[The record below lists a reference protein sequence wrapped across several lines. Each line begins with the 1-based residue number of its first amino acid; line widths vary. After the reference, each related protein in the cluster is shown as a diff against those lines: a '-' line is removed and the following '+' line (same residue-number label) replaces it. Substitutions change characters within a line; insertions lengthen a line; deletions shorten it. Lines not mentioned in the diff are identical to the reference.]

1 MSRASAIKESMK
13 HNRER
18 RFMHTEVR
26 VQKEADK
33 PTMIT
38 GYAAVFNK
46 PAKIGSSF
54 SEVIRPTAFTRALQ
68 EKQDVRALFN
78 HHGGKVLGRTKSGT
92 LRLSVDDKG
101 LRYEIDPPNTTV
113 ANDLIESIGRG
124 DIDAS
129 SFGFIARGQKWNETK
144 KDGVT
149 TYLREILDADLLDVS
164 PVTYPA
170 YASTSVGVRS
180 QLFEGLEIPKELRA
194 AAADCE
200 CDCPECAADNCAEC
214 SDEECD
220 DENCRCK
227 ERSAHLPAAGRSA
240 ASARSAAAGS
250 EALPDADFKERMEMR
265 LKLAEKL

>member
-1 MSRASAIKESMK
+1 MSRVKQ
-13 HNRER
+13 ER
-18 RFMHTEVR
+18 RFLQTEVR
-26 VQKEADK
+26 LQKEADK

-46 PAKIGSSF
+46 TAKIGGSF
-54 SEVIRPTAFTRALQ
+54 SEVIRPTAFTRALK

-78 HHGGKVLGRTKSGT
+78 HHDGKVLGRTKSGT

-113 ANDLIESIGRG
+113 ANDLMESIGRG

-129 SFGFIARGQKWNETK
+129 SFAFVTRNDKWTEAT

-149 TYLREILDADLLDVS
+149 TCLREILDVDLSDVS

-170 YASTSVGVRS
+170 YASTTAGVRS
-180 QLFEGLEIPKELRA
+180 QLFEGLEIPKEMRA

-200 CDCPECAADNCAEC
+200 CDCPECQDGNCAEC
-214 SDEECD
+214 SDDECD
-220 DENCRCK
+220 DDNCRCAK
-227 ERSAHLPAAGRSA
+227 RSARA
-240 ASARSAAAGS
+240 ASEETARS
-250 EALPDADFKERMEMR
+250 DFKEHLEIR